1 VPEQFIDVEFG
12 FTSTKPLLNQ
22 LPTPIPSIP
31 LQTQARMC
39 ERGLKAL
46 FAALLLRSASS
57 PSLAYWQLPGS
68 CDSWSV
74 HSFQRP

>member
-1 VPEQFIDVEFG
+1 VPEQSIDAEFG

-22 LPTPIPSIP
+22 LPTPIPSMP

-57 PSLAYWQLPGS
+57 PSLAYWQPPGS
-68 CDSWSV
+68 RGFLSV